1 MPENYIAAAVR
12 QSLASSGASAASH
25 ERFGYPFHF
34 YETIDSTM
42 TEAARLAEEGAP
54 TGTLVMAEEQTA
66 GRGRLGRQWVSE
78 PGAGLYFT
86 LILRPK
92 IAPVAAPVLTLMAGV
107 SLAEAVRPFVSDRVD
122 LRWPN
127 DLLISGKKCAGIL
140 VEMRADPER
149 AQSERLWHV
158 LMGIGINVNNTQ
170 FPEGL
175 ETEPTSLLLEAGQP
189 IPRVDLL
196 ISVLKRLEEDY
207 NSLLVDGAQPMLK
220 QFSTI
225 SSYAAGKRVRAGE
238 DGHFITGT
246 TAGLTPEGV
255 LLLRRDDG
263 GLEKIIAGHVRPL

>member
-12 QSLASSGASAASH
+12 QSLASSGAGDARH
-25 ERFGYPFHF
+25 ERFGCPFHF
-34 YETIDSTM
+34 YETMDSTM
-42 TEAARLAEEGAP
+42 TEAARLAEAGAP

-78 PGAGLYFT
+78 SGAGLYFT
-86 LILRPK
+86 LILRPTL
-92 IAPVAAPVLTLMAGV
+92 APAATPMLTLMAGV

-127 DLLISGKKCAGIL
+127 DLLISEKKCAGIL

-149 AQSERLWHV
+149 AQSERRWHV
-158 LMGIGINVNNTQ
+158 LLGIGINVNNTE

-207 NSLLVDGAQPMLK
+207 NSLLVDGAQPILK
-220 QFSTI
+220 RFSTI
-225 SSYAAGKRVRAGE
+225 SSYASGKRVRAGE

-246 TAGLTPEGV
+246 TEGLTPEGV